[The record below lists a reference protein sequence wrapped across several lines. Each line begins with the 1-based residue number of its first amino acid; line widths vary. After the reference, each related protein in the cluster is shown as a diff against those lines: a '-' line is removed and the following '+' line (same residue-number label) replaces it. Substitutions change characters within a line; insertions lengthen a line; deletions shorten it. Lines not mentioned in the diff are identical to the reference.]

1 VRQRTLIL
9 AGNDDP
15 LVPLANAKL
24 MASMIPRS
32 QVRVLEDGHLFLF
45 SRGAESAAAVNGFL
59 TDERS
64 K

>member
-1 VRQRTLIL
+1 
-9 AGNDDP
+9 
-15 LVPLANAKL
+15 
-24 MASMIPRS
+24 MIPRS

>member
-1 VRQRTLIL
+1 
-9 AGNDDP
+9 
-15 LVPLANAKL
+15 LANAKL

-32 QVRVLEDGHLFLF
+32 QVRVLADGHLFLF